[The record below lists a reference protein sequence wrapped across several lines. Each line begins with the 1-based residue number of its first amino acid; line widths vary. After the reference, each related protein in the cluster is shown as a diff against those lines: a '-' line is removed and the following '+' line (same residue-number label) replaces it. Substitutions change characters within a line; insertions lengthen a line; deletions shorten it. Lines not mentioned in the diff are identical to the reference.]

1 MENKDIY
8 ISLEQEEY
16 HKNKANLLSTQVDL
30 LNLIKHIQAIRKIRQ
45 EKTRLKAHLHAIL
58 ESIQED
64 LENIQVALPKPKLP
78 KKIRDKLNPPKMMQ
92 SITEQFEDIEQVD
105 ATIEQELLEIQAKL
119 KALNTAR

>member
-119 KALNTAR
+119 NALNTAR